1 MGRAATSNGLVK
13 TKARM
18 DCRARNR
25 NAHSGAP
32 MTRMAEIERLRVRY
46 LIAVSERKHKT
57 ASLIY
62 ARLMSL
68 TTRQLKAENRMD
80 RRKAA

>member
-1 MGRAATSNGLVK
+1 
-13 TKARM
+13 
-18 DCRARNR
+18 
-25 NAHSGAP
+25 

-80 RRKAA
+80 RRKAT